1 MFIKVN
7 SLINQFIFSKNER
20 NENYFDSSCR
30 SVPVTQVQILVLDS
44 RIRCVLS
51 FSLEVSVVKKMKDC
65 CTGRKKYLW
74 IAVTCCV
81 LIALV
86 SILIY
91 SVNGGLLS
99 SRLDS
104 EVDQDQNLNI
114 KSSEIDLRQWMG
126 QLPPHLTS
134 RLGSKTVKY
143 CEIPLHILIP

>member
-1 MFIKVN
+1 
-7 SLINQFIFSKNER
+7 
-20 NENYFDSSCR
+20 
-30 SVPVTQVQILVLDS
+30 
-44 RIRCVLS
+44 
-51 FSLEVSVVKKMKDC
+51 
-65 CTGRKKYLW
+65 LW
-74 IAVTCCV
+74 IAATCCV

-86 SILIY
+86 LILIY

-134 RLGSKTVKY
+134 RLGSNTVKHHY
-143 CEIPLHILIP
+143 AF